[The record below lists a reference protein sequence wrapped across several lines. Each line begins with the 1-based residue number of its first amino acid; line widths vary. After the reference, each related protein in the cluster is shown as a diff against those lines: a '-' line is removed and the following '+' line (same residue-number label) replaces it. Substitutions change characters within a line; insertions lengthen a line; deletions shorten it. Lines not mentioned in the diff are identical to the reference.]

1 MTVELLDFCA
11 EDGTI
16 LNGCITKCN
25 SKTVVIATHGMSSNC
40 FKTRETTIAKKC
52 VENNIDFFRYNNR
65 GSELVKYIRKIS
77 NGEVKKELAGTT
89 YEDIVEGYFDIVGAI
104 NKAIELGYEEIY
116 LQGHSL
122 GCTKIVYTYNEL
134 RKKNSELLKYIKGI
148 ILISLIDIPRAIKI
162 YSSNKYDEYMKFA
175 EKKEKDGKIND
186 LMPYKTFIHPISVKS
201 YLRYTKYNKEIDFA
215 KYSEDNK
222 FEILNSIEIPLF
234 IRWGNVNEMIEQDAE
249 KLVDKMNNCISNPNK
264 DINFIDGADHG
275 YHGKEEILANQIIN
289 FLNNK

>member
-1 MTVELLDFCA
+1 MTVELLDFYA

-16 LNGCITKCN
+16 LNGFITKCN
-25 SKTVVIATHGMSSNC
+25 SKKVVIATHGMSSNC
-40 FKTRETTIAKKC
+40 FKNRETIIAKKC

-65 GSELVKYIRKIS
+65 GSELVKYVRKID
-77 NGEVKKELAGTT
+77 NGKIKKELAGST
-89 YEDIVEGYFDIVGAI
+89 YEDVVEGYFDIVGAI
-104 NKAIELGYEEIY
+104 KKVIELGYEEIY

-175 EKKEKDGKIND
+175 EEKEKEGKIYD
-186 LMPYKTFIHPISVKS
+186 LMPYKAFIHPISVKS
-201 YLRYTKYNKEIDFA
+201 YLRYTKYNKKIDFA
-215 KYSEDNK
+215 KYSEENN
-222 FEILNSIEIPLF
+222 FEILNSIRVPLF
-234 IRWGNVNEMIEQDAE
+234 IRWGNVYEMIEQEA
-249 KLVDKMNNCISNPNK
+249 KVLVDKMNNSINNPNK

-275 YHGKEEILANQIIN
+275 YHGKEEILAKEIIN

>member
-1 MTVELLDFCA
+1 
-11 EDGTI
+11 
-16 LNGCITKCN
+16 
-25 SKTVVIATHGMSSNC
+25 
-40 FKTRETTIAKKC
+40 
-52 VENNIDFFRYNNR
+52 
-65 GSELVKYIRKIS
+65 
-77 NGEVKKELAGTT
+77 
-89 YEDIVEGYFDIVGAI
+89 
-104 NKAIELGYEEIY
+104 
-116 LQGHSL
+116 
-122 GCTKIVYTYNEL
+122 
-134 RKKNSELLKYIKGI
+134 
-148 ILISLIDIPRAIKI
+148 
-162 YSSNKYDEYMKFA
+162 MKFA
-175 EKKEKDGKIND
+175 EEKEKDGKIND

-222 FEILNSIEIPLF
+222 FEILNSIEVPLF